1 MPEGVSK
8 EDAQAEATD
17 RFNEINLLL
26 SNLANNF
33 SNNLMDSTAAFKRL
47 ITDKAG
53 MAGLPDSFL
62 GQAAQQVGFSER
74 PPPSPVHAVYGSAVM
89 SSPGNQGL
97 HHSRATAS
105 SKRGRMGI
113 WFAVTSVLWVDA
125 GCDRR
130 LCQCYRREW
139 AMDAGSGSAIICSSR
154 HLC

>member
-62 GQAAQQVGFSER
+62 GQAAQQVVFSER
-74 PPPSPVHAVYGSAVM
+74 PPHLQCMLCGCAVM

-105 SKRGRMGI
+105 SKLGRMGI
-113 WFAVTSVLWVDA
+113 WFAVTSVLCVDA
-125 GCDRR
+125 GCVRW
-130 LCQCYRREW
+130 LCQCHRREW

-154 HLC
+154 HLR

>member
-26 SNLANNF
+26 SNLTNSF

-62 GQAAQQVGFSER
+62 GQAAQQVGFSA
-74 PPPSPVHAVYGSAVM
+74 VHAAWLRSYV
-89 SSPGNQGL
+89 SSHSNQGL
-97 HHSRATAS
+97 YYSRAIAS
-105 SKRGRMGI
+105 SKLGRMGVCL
-113 WFAVTSVLWVDA
+113 AVTSILCVDA
-125 GCDRR
+125 GCVRW
-130 LCQCYRREW
+130 LSQSYCRERTL
-139 AMDAGSGSAIICSSR
+139 DAGS
-154 HLC
+154 